1 MVRQLASTSFSVLD
15 GNRRQF
21 GLTTIRAWIREYDE
35 RGIAGLC
42 RKGRSDRGEARVVIS
57 KVWDAGVPFSDEVKT
72 EIAAKLT
79 KYVKSVWA
87 TAGGGK
93 GKGAAKSGGGWK
105 ICARLATKEL
115 IKLTQ
120 AAGLVVSAQELL
132 SLCNVPRSFVDT
144 PELRNFAIIALKN
157 NDAKAFADTAAPRTR
172 RTRSGMVPMELVVGD
187 VHHLDIYLQ
196 RADGSKFTPKV
207 IAWLD
212 LATNRVFATVHFLPK
227 GKGIRQEDVI
237 MSFIEM
243 TQHPEWGMPQA
254 LYLDN
259 GGEYSKL
266 GFVNDA
272 MKLASFAQCQSFRV
286 GIADDDPKISGLIHK
301 ARRDMVIHAQPYNA
315 PAKPI
320 EGIFAVLE
328 RGPLAMVPGWIGGN
342 RMTAK
347 TKNVGQEPQ
356 HFEGDESEFRQVIT
370 TALDYYHTTAQNG
383 SLNGKSPREA
393 FALAVNYGWKRTDV
407 EPLALQSVFAVEE
420 VREVTQGE
428 FTYKNITYRA
438 DGLLHLLPGTKVRI
452 RVPLAGSKSQLPVL
466 DEQGRY
472 LCIAEPA
479 PLCGFIDPSGAKDRR
494 QRIGTQNRAIARMSE
509 EVEDLDLVNE
519 MREAA
524 DLHPAAP
531 IPESGGTIRLSDEMQ
546 AIAKAKEQLP
556 TTRAQTQD
564 DQCRERLYRSA
575 VLEKL
580 AAAG

>member
-1 MVRQLASTSFSVLD
+1 
-15 GNRRQF
+15 
-21 GLTTIRAWIREYDE
+21 
-35 RGIAGLC
+35 
-42 RKGRSDRGEARVVIS
+42 
-57 KVWDAGVPFSDEVKT
+57 
-72 EIAAKLT
+72 
-79 KYVKSVWA
+79 
-87 TAGGGK
+87 
-93 GKGAAKSGGGWK
+93 
-105 ICARLATKEL
+105 
-115 IKLTQ
+115 
-120 AAGLVVSAQELL
+120 
-132 SLCNVPRSFVDT
+132 
-144 PELRNFAIIALKN
+144 
-157 NDAKAFADTAAPRTR
+157 
-172 RTRSGMVPMELVVGD
+172 
-187 VHHLDIYLQ
+187 
-196 RADGSKFTPKV
+196 
-207 IAWLD
+207 
-212 LATNRVFATVHFLPK
+212 
-227 GKGIRQEDVI
+227 
-237 MSFIEM
+237 
-243 TQHPEWGMPQA
+243 MPQA

-286 GIADDDPKISGLIHK
+286 GIADDDPKISGMIHK
-301 ARRDMVIHAQPYNA
+301 ARRDMVIRAQPYNA

-393 FALAVNYGWKRTDV
+393 FALAVNSGWKRTDV

-428 FTYKNITYRA
+428 FTYKNTTYRA

-472 LCIAEPA
+472 LCIAVPA
-479 PLCGFIDPSGAKDRR
+479 PSYGFFDPAGAKDRQ
-494 QRIGTQNRAIARMSE
+494 QRTGTQNRAIAQMNE
-509 EVEDLDLVNE
+509 EIEDLDLVNE
-519 MREAA
+519 MRETA

-556 TTRAQTQD
+556 SIQTQAQD
-564 DQCRERLYRSA
+564 AQYRERLSRSA